1 MPYQSP
7 DLEMMEQKPLLELER
22 EVERRRRNVESNRRW
37 VKHQLY
43 RLAKQQE
50 DLETLEALLERKR
63 ALGR

>member
-1 MPYQSP
+1 MPYRSP

-63 ALGR
+63 TLGR